1 MSSDIG
7 GSWMRLSL
15 QAEEWQ
21 NGLNKF
27 IEHTFAGTSKGE
39 TAPCPCMRCRTMC
52 YRTINEVRAH
62 LLHRG
67 FCDSFIQGEA
77 EKKDS
82 FEGISE
88 GVGNEDATGDREI
101 L

>member
-1 MSSDIG
+1 MGNDR
-7 GSWMRLSL
+7 SWMRLSP
-15 QAEEWQ
+15 QTQEWQ
-21 NGLNKF
+21 IGLNKF

-39 TAPCPCMRCRTMC
+39 RAPYPYMRCHTMC

>member
-1 MSSDIG
+1 MSSSNDR
-7 GSWMRLSL
+7 SWMHLPQ

-21 NGLNKF
+21 KGFKKF

>member
-1 MSSDIG
+1 MGNDR
-7 GSWMRLSL
+7 SWMRLSP
-15 QAEEWQ
+15 QTQEWQ
-21 NGLNKF
+21 IGLNKF

-39 TAPCPCMRCRTMC
+39 RAPYPYMRCHTMC

-67 FCDSFIQGEA
+67 FSDSFIQGEV
-77 EKKDS
+77 EKK
-82 FEGISE
+82 IHLRAL
-88 GVGNEDATGDREI
+88 VNVLAMRMQQVTMI